1 MSKPANSRELDVQRE
16 TESTPARSRHRD
28 VPLDPRMTDVV
39 KGVVEGAWSI
49 DHVHEDWTPDAAFLL
64 EEGEIR
70 HVPAGTAIRVQS
82 TDGWLHCDFPQSGG
96 VYGPAVWAHAELS
109 SEDRLLRMARIKRNN
124 EMGPFYKVTGGGVIL
139 SGAAFLLYAMHLQ
152 GLVIEASGAE
162 AAAIIDRISS
172 LPKILFGG
180 IGLSFVVGIAAEV
193 IHRKR
198 NPLTIKSVNQRV
210 NKLLR
215 MPRSAIEALSRPQQH
230 LKLVAPTRPQ
240 DSLDEA
246 ISLSLDRYHAQRHKL
261 AESNL
266 QGSPMVEHTAAMMKE
281 ISLRIEAD
289 SDAMREDSLRR
300 TYLAVIQRAE
310 AELTRILAK
319 KESEEAEALVV
330 DMTALLKQM
339 NQHS

>member
-1 MSKPANSRELDVQRE
+1 MSKPAKSRELDAQRQ
-16 TESTPARSRHRD
+16 TASLPVGSDRRD

-39 KGVVEGAWSI
+39 KGIVEGAWSI
-49 DHVHEDWTPDAAFLL
+49 DHVHEDWAPDAAFLL
-64 EEGEIR
+64 EEGEVR

-96 VYGPAVWAHAELS
+96 LYGPAVWAPAELS
-109 SEDRLLRMARIKRNN
+109 SEDSLLKVARKVRT
-124 EMGPFYKVTGGGVIL
+124 GSLAYKVSLAGIIL
-139 SGAAFLLYAMHLQ
+139 SMGGACFYAFYMSSSLAKASPE
-152 GLVIEASGAE
+152 EASALLKAAE
-162 AAAIIDRISS
+162 AM
-172 LPKILFGG
+172 LPLIMFGG
-180 IGLSFVVGIAAEV
+180 AGLSIVAGIVTEV
-193 IHRKR
+193 IYRKR
-198 NPLTIKSVNQRV
+198 HPLTITSVNQRV

-215 MPRSAIEALSRPQQH
+215 MPRSAIEALSRPQEH
-230 LKLVAPTRPQ
+230 LKLVAPARPQ
-240 DSLDEA
+240 DGLDEA
-246 ISLSLDRYHAQRHKL
+246 ISLSLDRYHAQRRKL

-266 QGSPMVEHTAAMMKE
+266 QGNPMVEHTAAMMKE

-339 NQHS
+339 DQHA